1 MMPAQRIR
9 VKNWSKFQHYKD
21 RSPPW
26 IKLYNELLENYAWS
40 CLQDASKAHLI
51 GIWMLASR
59 SEDDLPADPRWLA
72 GKISASDS
80 VDLTP
85 LVSAGFIEVY
95 DPASNMLADCKRN
108 AIPEGETETESEREK
123 EEEAEP
129 REAIENPTAT
139 GVSATTTNG
148 VGADPTEAMLDHLA
162 KHAASMP
169 QDANR
174 RKLVAQARMV
184 ATGEDRKAWE
194 CPDGSTIPEDERP
207 EIFRLALGYHAD
219 GTQRAFRSSVRYAC
233 KLYSEPE
240 PDPNLANLPPADRRI
255 AERVM
260 QLRGL
265 DLGSFAA

>member
-1 MMPAQRIR
+1 MSQGTIRIR
-9 VKNWSKFQHYKD
+9 NWEKWQTYRRD
-21 RSPPW
+21 RGQPPW
-26 IKLYNELLENYAWS
+26 IKVHR
-40 CLQDASKAHLI
+40 DV
-51 GIWMLASR
+51 MR
-59 SEDDLPADPRWLA
+59 
-72 GKISASDS
+72 
-80 VDLTP
+80 
-85 LVSAGFIEVY
+85 
-95 DPASNMLADCKRN
+95 DPAWVQLTDAQRGQLVALWIIAADRDGQIPDCGKLLRKLCYMEEEPDLELFARLGFVERDANMTPTWRQHDA
-108 AIPEGETETESEREK
+108 PEAETEAETETEEK
-123 EEEAEP
+123 EEEARTREP
-129 REAIENPTAT
+129 NRTPTCT

-162 KHAASMP
+162 KHAATMP
-169 QDANR
+169 QDSNR
-174 RKLVAQARMV
+174 RKLIAQARMV